1 MQSKKFFPFPSIN
14 QFKDVIKQVRKQAE
28 YTGVP
33 YPVLTFNG
41 TVKLHGTN
49 AAIVYSPDGEIY
61 AQSRERLI
69 DPVQDNAGFASWVH
83 SQREALQK
91 LFKDLSVIA
100 VDKDDLEYIQIYGEW
115 CGGNIQK
122 GVGISKLP
130 KMFVV
135 FGIRVSS
142 NPDLNFNEDWVDVT
156 LTRQYYTYHEVNQ
169 MFNIE
174 DFKTY
179 QIEIDFNNPEKAQH
193 VLQELTLKVEKDCPV
208 ARAFLPET
216 EEVLIGE
223 GIVWTC
229 DTNATLKFKVKGEKH
244 SSSKVKTLAT
254 IDVEK
259 VASLDEF
266 VEYAVTIH
274 RLEQGLTKLQEKG
287 LEQDSKN
294 TGEFIKWI
302 MQDVI
307 KEELDTLVESGLTP
321 KDVQGKICNKAR
333 QFYLNAI

>member
-1 MQSKKFFPFPSIN
+1 MNTKKFFAFPSIN
-14 QFKDVIKQVRKQAE
+14 QFKDVIKQVRKRSE
-28 YTGVP
+28 YNNVP
-33 YPVLTFNG
+33 YPILTFNG

-49 AAIVYSPDGEIY
+49 AAIIYSPDGEIY

-83 SQREALQK
+83 SQREELQD
-91 LFKDLSVIA
+91 LFKSLSGLVA
-100 VDKDDLEYIQIYGEW
+100 NGEYIQIYGEW

-142 NPDLNFNEDWVDVT
+142 DPSVNLSKDWENVGTALNHNT
-156 LTRQYYTYHEVNQ
+156 QYKVEQ
-169 MFNIE
+169 MYNIE

-179 QIEIDFNNPEKAQH
+179 SISIDFSEPELAQQT
-193 VLQELTLKVEKDCPV
+193 LQELTLEVENDCPV
-208 ARAFLPET
+208 ARTFLSET

-229 DTNATLKFKVKGEKH
+229 TTDATLKFKVKGEKH
-244 SSSKVKTLAT
+244 SSSKVKTLAA

-259 VASLDEF
+259 VASIDEF
-266 VEYAVTIH
+266 VEYAVTIN

-302 MQDVI
+302 MQDII
-307 KEELDTLVESGLTP
+307 KEELDTLVDSGLTL

-333 QFYLNAI
+333 QFYLNTI